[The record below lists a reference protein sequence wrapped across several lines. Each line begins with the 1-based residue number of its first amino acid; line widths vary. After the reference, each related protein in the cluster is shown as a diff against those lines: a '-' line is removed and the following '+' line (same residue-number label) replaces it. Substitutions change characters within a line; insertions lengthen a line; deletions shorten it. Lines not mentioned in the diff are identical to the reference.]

1 MEIQYWG
8 TAAAEGIPAV
18 FCDCAVCAESR
29 RLGGRNIRT
38 RSQAIIDGTLLIDF
52 PADTY
57 THALAYDTS
66 LVKIHS
72 CLITHNHFDHLYAP
86 ELENRKDGFCHTT
99 EGALTFYGTD
109 PACRDI
115 ERVICAMNMQAQ
127 DRVRIQ
133 EIEAFVPFT
142 VQGYT
147 VTPLEADHDPRTQ
160 PVIYLIERNGT
171 CLLYANDTGYFPES
185 TWNYLQKTRPQFSLI
200 SLDCTEAM
208 TGLRHGHMSLEAV
221 REVRQR
227 LMEQGFASEET
238 LFILT
243 HFSHNGKATYDELV
257 PLADA
262 GGFLV
267 AYDGMT
273 VQVDG
278 KKEQAFCQT
287 QSTSM

>member
-66 LVKIHS
+66 LAKIHS

-99 EGALTFYGTD
+99 EGALTFYGTG

-133 EIEAFVPFT
+133 EIEAFVPFN

-147 VTPLEADHDPRTQ
+147 VAFVQGISILAVFRRERCYHD
-160 PVIYLIERNGT
+160 VGT
-171 CLLYANDTGYFPES
+171 LGQHP
-185 TWNYLQKTRPQFSLI
+185 
-200 SLDCTEAM
+200 
-208 TGLRHGHMSLEAV
+208 
-221 REVRQR
+221 
-227 LMEQGFASEET
+227 
-238 LFILT
+238 
-243 HFSHNGKATYDELV
+243 
-257 PLADA
+257 
-262 GGFLV
+262 GG
-267 AYDGMT
+267 
-273 VQVDG
+273 
-278 KKEQAFCQT
+278 
-287 QSTSM
+287 